1 MQSTF
6 KKTLLISLLAG
17 AGIAAHAEGFGF
29 YALIDGGIASTAIS
43 GGKAKTG
50 TTTEFIT
57 GGFAPNFFGLT
68 AEKSLGDGYTGGVK
82 LEQGFLLNATDSQSY
97 AFGGNTIFNRQA
109 NLYVKGSSG
118 TLVVGTQSN
127 FAFDSVLFADP
138 RSGSNYGSS
147 LATVDIDGALGTIEK
162 GAISYKSPSMNG
174 FTLGAEFTSKNNT
187 STVATRDGNAVS
199 LTYSQ
204 AALGA
209 TLASYQAQA
218 VGTSGTV
225 GGLTYNLGALTL
237 KGIALNQKTP
247 TYNSLNTTGVG
258 GNYVYTPTT
267 TFDFGAYTSKDSKSG
282 YNTNTYAAGVYYK
295 FLKDL
300 TVYGQYANVKNSGT
314 PSAASNF
321 TWSSNANFIAT
332 GQTASSVNVGL
343 LFGFF

>member
-6 KKTLLISLLAG
+6 KKTLLVSLLAG
-17 AGIAAHAEGFGF
+17 AGMAAHAEGFGF
-29 YALIDGGIASTAIS
+29 YALIDGSIASTAVS

-50 TTTEFIT
+50 TTTEFVT

-68 AEKSLGDGYTGGVK
+68 AEKSMGDGYSGGVK

-97 AFGGNTIFNRQA
+97 AFGGNSIFNRQA
-109 NLYVKGSSG
+109 NLYIKGSTG

-147 LATVDIDGALGTIEK
+147 LASVDIDGALGTIEK

-174 FTLGAEFTSKNNT
+174 FTLGAEFTTKNNT
-187 STVATRDGNAVS
+187 STVASRDGNAFS
-199 LTYSQ
+199 LTYG
-204 AALGA
+204 AGPLGA
-209 TLASYQAQA
+209 TVASYQAQA
-218 VGTSGTV
+218 ANTSGTI
-225 GGLTYNLGALTL
+225 GGLTYKLGAVTL
-237 KGIALNQKTP
+237 KGIALNQKTAK
-247 TYNSLNTTGVG
+247 YDSLNTTGVG
-258 GNYVYTPTT
+258 GNYVFTPMT

-282 YNTNTYAAGVYYK
+282 YNTSTYAAGVYYK

-300 TVYGQYANVKNSGT
+300 TAYGQYANVKNSGT

-321 TWSSNANFIAT
+321 TWSATANFIAT
-332 GQTASSVNVGL
+332 GQTASSINVGL
-343 LFGFF
+343 LYGFF